1 MAPGSVMDRWRHLR
15 REVLFFAGVWVLV
28 LSTSAAQS
36 PPPVSFELAPEEY
49 GSAPTFQVS
58 LGDVDDD
65 GDLDAVFANMGF
77 NASRVLLNDG
87 HGGFD
92 DSEQTLTEQGHGVE
106 LGDLDGDGDLD
117 VFMTCA
123 GYIVDGVG
131 YTRPSR
137 VYLNLGDGRFIDSG
151 QDLGDT
157 ESSGNLVQL
166 VDVDNDDD
174 LDAFVVYYLEAARVY
189 LNDGAAWFVI
199 SDLELPAGSS
209 WADLDGDG
217 DADVFIKE
225 EGVGYRVLRNDG
237 RGGLSD
243 WWADDDDTVTAG
255 YRSVAFADLD
265 DDGDLDGFDANGGF
279 DEEQPMRVLL
289 NDGRGVFTVSQQPIG
304 AVNRS
309 WVALG
314 DLNNDGHVDAFVS
327 RVFRLNEVWLNDGQ
341 GGFVDSGLRL
351 GGDTFTRGCDLGD
364 LDADGD
370 LDIFIARYDSEG
382 APNEVWVNCTRVGR
396 CRDRTQPCC
405 SDAEFIRRPSGRRRP

>member
-1 MAPGSVMDRWRHLR
+1 MSWSYRLQTGVSVICGLWILM
-15 REVLFFAGVWVLV
+15 
-28 LSTSAAQS
+28 LSTSAAQTL
-36 PPPVSFELAPEEY
+36 PPVSFELAVEEY

-58 LGDVDDD
+58 LGDLDTD
-65 GDLDAVFANMGF
+65 GDPDAVFANMGF

-87 HGGFD
+87 HGSFVYSD
-92 DSEQTLTEQGHGVE
+92 QALTEQGHGVE

-117 VFMTCA
+117 LFVTCA

-137 VYLNLGDGRFIDSG
+137 VYLNFGDGRFMDSG

-166 VDVDNDDD
+166 VDVDNDND
-174 LDAFVVYYLEAARVY
+174 LDAFVVYYLEPARVY
-189 LNDGAAWFVI
+189 LNDGAAWFLI

-225 EGVGYRVLRNDG
+225 EGVGYRVLLNDG

-243 WWADDDDTVTAG
+243 WWAEGDDTVTSG
-255 YRSVAFADLD
+255 YRSIAFADLD
-265 DDGDLDGFDANGGF
+265 DDGDLDGFDSNGTF
-279 DEEQPMRVLL
+279 DEEQPVRVLL
-289 NDGRGVFTVSQQPIG
+289 NDGSGVFSVSPQPIG

-314 DLNNDGHVDAFVS
+314 DLNDDGHVDAFVS
-327 RVFRLNEVWLNDGQ
+327 RVFRPNEVWLNDGQ
-341 GGFVDSGLRL
+341 GEFLDSGLRL
-351 GGDTFTRGCDLGD
+351 GGDTLTRGCDLGD

-370 LDIFIARYDSEG
+370 LDIFVARYEFEG
-382 APNEVWVNCTRVGR
+382 APNEVWINCARVGR
-396 CRDRTQPCC
+396 CRDRAQPCC
-405 SDAEFIRRPSGRRRP
+405 SNAEFTRRPSGRRRP